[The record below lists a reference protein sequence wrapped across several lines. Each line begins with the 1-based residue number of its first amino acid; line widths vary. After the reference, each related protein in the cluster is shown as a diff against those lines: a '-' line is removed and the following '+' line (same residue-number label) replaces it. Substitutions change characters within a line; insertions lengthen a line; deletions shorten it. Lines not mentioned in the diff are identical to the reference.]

1 MGVVKDLTAG
11 SIGGTVSIFCCHP
24 LDTIRTRLQ
33 VDAMSNTGGQRLYRG
48 AWDCLQKTVKHEGIR
63 GLYKGMASP
72 LAAQGFYKAVMFG
85 SFGFASRSL
94 LKLKKIR
101 QGGNAPG
108 KGPSLTLSDTVLCGA
123 FAGTVNTLVL
133 SPIELIRNRLM
144 VQSYSSERLYTGV
157 VDCVQK
163 VVRNEGGVLALWK
176 GWSATV
182 LRDGPGVGVWFG
194 AFEFARRGKLLL
206 STCWSIQPLSVQ

>member
-11 SIGGTVSIFCCHP
+11 SIGGTVSIICCHP
-24 LDTIRTRLQ
+24 LDTVRTRLQ
-33 VDAMSNTGGQRLYRG
+33 VDALSNAPGNRLYTG
-48 AWDCLQKTVKHEGIR
+48 AIDCLRKTIKHEGIR

-85 SFGFASRSL
+85 AFGVASRG
-94 LKLKKIR
+94 LKRMKGI
-101 QGGNAPG
+101 
-108 KGPSLTLSDTVLCGA
+108 GPSNSPSGKKPGLTILDTVLCGA

-144 VQSYSSERLYTGV
+144 IQSSSSTVLYTGV
-157 VDCVQK
+157 VDCIRK
-163 VVRNEGGVLALWK
+163 VVKNEGGILGLWK

-182 LRDGPGVGVWFG
+182 LRDGPGVAVWFG
-194 AFEFARRGKLLL
+194 AFEFARRGKFA
-206 STCWSIQPLSVQ
+206 P